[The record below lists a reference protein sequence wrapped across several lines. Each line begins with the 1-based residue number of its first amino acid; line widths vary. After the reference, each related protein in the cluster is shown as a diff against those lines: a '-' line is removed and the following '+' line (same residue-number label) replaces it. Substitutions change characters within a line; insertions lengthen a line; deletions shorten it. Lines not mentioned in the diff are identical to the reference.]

1 VTARGLTVRT
11 VNLRLGSVRFSRA
24 KSLSGHP
31 GTITAATADGAII
44 ITRAVASAS
53 GRNTRPVTVR
63 FARGQVLLSGK
74 GLGGPVAAHPRY
86 PGAPQPAPHRG
97 PVQRCR

>member
-1 VTARGLTVRT
+1 MTARGLTVRT

-24 KSLSGHP
+24 KFLSGHP

-63 FARGQVLLSGK
+63 FARGQVLLSGA
-74 GLGGPVAAHPRY
+74 GWEAQLLLVPRCLAAPSGCARS
-86 PGAPQPAPHRG
+86 
-97 PVQRCR
+97 